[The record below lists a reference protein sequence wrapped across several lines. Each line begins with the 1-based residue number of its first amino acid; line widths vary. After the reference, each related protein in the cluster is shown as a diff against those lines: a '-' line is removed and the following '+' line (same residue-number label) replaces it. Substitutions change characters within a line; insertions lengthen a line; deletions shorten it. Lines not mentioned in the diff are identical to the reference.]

1 MIFSA
6 LIGKNSFQ
14 ILVNGIKQLYQH
26 DAESWRKSKI
36 QELKLIQ
43 VDLFE
48 NVNLLSSFRV
58 VDFLLNLAR
67 SRVKIYSPSLLNI
80 QAVLDNNSRSTQK
93 SSTAN
98 VKVALSCF
106 SMSFQLVVY

>member
-48 NVNLLSSFRV
+48 NVNLLSFDRLE
-58 VDFLLNLAR
+58 LL
-67 SRVKIYSPSLLNI
+67 IFY
-80 QAVLDNNSRSTQK
+80 
-93 SSTAN
+93 
-98 VKVALSCF
+98 
-106 SMSFQLVVY
+106 